1 MKRGL
6 RELLHNAL
14 SQVVRDEMAESRRL
28 LAAEREADFQR
39 AELQAAEQREG
50 AAERE
55 LHRDAALAQAL
66 THLASSINDLTSR
79 LESDTNERALL
90 ADSVEWMMRELV
102 LVTYAPQVSGPSPSP
117 APKLTVS
124 SVETLHGGTIDE
136 AVTTSAELAV
146 EMHELRIGDEIV
158 ISSESAIDLRELLE
172 AEELVVGTR
181 VEVRSRFQQ
190 AWIHGFEILEVIGDI
205 HNRHYRLSRLSDRMA
220 LPVLFG
226 HDDIRMV
233 PVRLEPEDSNT

>member
-6 RELLHNAL
+6 RDLLHNAL
-14 SQVVRDEMAESRRL
+14 SKVVREEMAESRRVL
-28 LAAEREADFQR
+28 ATERTADLQRAESLALEQREVAAEREMQ
-39 AELQAAEQREG
+39 
-50 AAERE
+50 
-55 LHRDAALAQAL
+55 RDAALAQAL
-66 THLASSINDLTSR
+66 THLASSITNLTSR
-79 LESDTNERALL
+79 LESDANERMLL

-102 LVTYAPQVSGPSPSP
+102 LMTYAPQVIGPSPST
-117 APKLTVS
+117 PKLTVT

-136 AVTTSAELAV
+136 AVTASVDLNI

-233 PVRLEPEDSNT
+233 PVRLEPEDSNN